1 MSLPITRDALV
12 DLIAAGLRGTYH
24 CGRVWEAWSVGTMS
38 QQDFEPVDESDT
50 PGEIA
55 DAVLA
60 LLAAAAEPVQWG
72 DPRTVGMFVRQLQT
86 IDPAAPIYAAFHAE
100 YQGKSRAMVRGITL
114 SRERVKGRFIES
126 SDKSVPYAHVV
137 WSQPQADAAEP
148 WNGLKGLPTL
158 RSVIGLLRETGRYVD
173 EEGENTDSL
182 NDLVA
187 WVEKQAAGNLVPG
200 QMHCARC
207 KFQLTRVNLYVG
219 NGSVGAGDSKTEPCP
234 NGCGPLWPVTW
245 EQAARDAWAAGEAL
259 FERAKEAEDALAAV
273 SPPRLVS
280 TAPKVTTPTRDCSQ
294 GCNGCEDCIDDD
306 APLETGE
313 GDAR

>member
-1 MSLPITRDALV
+1 MDAAQANGGSVSPPISRDALV

-24 CGRVWEAWSVGTMS
+24 CGRVWEAWSVGTMRED
-38 QQDFEPVDESDT
+38 DFSPVDESDT

-60 LLAAAAEPVQWG
+60 ALAAQDVDRP
-72 DPRTVGMFVRQLQT
+72 
-86 IDPAAPIYAAFHAE
+86 
-100 YQGKSRAMVRGITL
+100 
-114 SRERVKGRFIES
+114 
-126 SDKSVPYAHVV
+126 
-137 WSQPQADAAEP
+137 AEP

-173 EEGENTDSL
+173 EEGEATDSL

-207 KFQLTRVNLYVG
+207 KFQLTRTVLYMG
-219 NGSVGAGDSKTEPCP
+219 NGAVGAGDSKTEPCP

-259 FERAKEAEDALAAV
+259 FERAKKAEDALASV
-273 SPPRLVS
+273 SPPRLV
-280 TAPKVTTPTRDCSQ
+280 TAEPVPNRCD
-294 GCNGCEDCIDDD
+294 GNHGGPRCNDPSCWNDD